1 MPRQR
6 PEDEGLPT
14 NPVAAVPLRRGTG
27 GQRPTDQGARIRP
40 FLVDGGLTSW
50 FGIPYVEPAEVAGV
64 QLLASFY
71 VPSGMVGFVKSIK
84 ACPYKPSILR
94 GAVNNQLV
102 PNASATT
109 ITQNNPDGDEG
120 FWRTPMGWEGYE
132 DVDGGFP
139 SWRWHL
145 RSIPGDIAAI
155 REKLNIPAFSFV
167 DPLSWY
173 LVPNLPVPVSGYP
186 AGIPGST
193 LGADWGPQRIQRFG
207 AEDGEVHVPI
217 AGDNTVCL
225 FAEWTQGAYQPVYQ
239 STTGAG
245 LTTLPQLV
253 LALGPSFGQLG
264 GYTQPQNSKAGQASA
279 REGWES

>member
-1 MPRQR
+1 MRR
-6 PEDEGLPT
+6 SPEHIRHPT
-14 NPVAAVPLRRGTG
+14 NPVAAVPLRRGSG
-27 GQRPTDQGARIRP
+27 KQRPTDQGARIRP

-50 FGIPYVEPAEVAGV
+50 FGIPYAEPAEADGI

-71 VPSGMVGFVKSIK
+71 VPKGMVGFVKTIK

-102 PNASATT
+102 PNIGAMN
-109 ITQNNPDGDEG
+109 ITQNNPDGDDG

-132 DVDGGFP
+132 AVDGSVP

-145 RSIPGDIAAI
+145 RLVSGDIAAI
-155 REKLNIPAFSFV
+155 REGLNIPAFNFG

-173 LVPNLPVPVSGYP
+173 LVPNIPVPASGYP
-186 AGIPGST
+186 SGIPGST
-193 LGADWGPQRIQRFG
+193 VGAQWGPQRIQRFG
-207 AEDGEVHVPI
+207 AEDGEVHVPVL
-217 AGDNTVCL
+217 GGNTVCL
-225 FAEWTQGAYQPVYQ
+225 FAEWSQGAYQPIFQ

-245 LTTLPQLV
+245 LLSLPQLV

-264 GYTQPQNSKAGQASA
+264 GYTQPQNSKAGRDNAVD
-279 REGWES
+279 GWDS